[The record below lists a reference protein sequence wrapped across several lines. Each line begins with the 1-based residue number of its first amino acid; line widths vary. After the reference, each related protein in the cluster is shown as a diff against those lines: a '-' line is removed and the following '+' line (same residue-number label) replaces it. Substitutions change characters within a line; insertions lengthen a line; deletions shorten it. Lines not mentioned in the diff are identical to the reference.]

1 MFMKVKKQGK
11 KSNECMKHDV
21 LIGDELLRVSSW
33 CSRSL
38 ASVTRA
44 PGLMNHLKAA
54 AWAGDWLL
62 VSFVNIT

>member
-54 AWAGDWLL
+54 WAGDWLL